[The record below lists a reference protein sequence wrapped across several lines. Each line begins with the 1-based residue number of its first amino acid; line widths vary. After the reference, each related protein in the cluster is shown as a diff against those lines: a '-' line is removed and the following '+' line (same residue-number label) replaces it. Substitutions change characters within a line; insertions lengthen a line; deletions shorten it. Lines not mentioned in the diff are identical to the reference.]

1 MNNIRKYSSKQM
13 NMKHLI
19 LLFSGLLIGGLAMA
33 QDAPMASTGGVKVVK
48 DNRLDLLIRKQIYI
62 NTLAIRNQPGF
73 RVQIISTN
81 KRNEANDIKAR
92 VMQLYPD
99 YRTYMD
105 YQAPYFKVRVG
116 DFKSREEAAD
126 LREKL
131 SDSFPGGVF
140 VVPAIINVSPEKEAG
155 NEESY

>member
-1 MNNIRKYSSKQM
+1 
-13 NMKHLI
+13 MKHLI

-33 QDAPMASTGGVKVVK
+33 QDAPMASTGSVKVVK
-48 DNRLDLLIRKQIYI
+48 DARLDLLIRKQIYI

-73 RVQIISTN
+73 RVQLISTN

-116 DFKSREEAAD
+116 DFKTREEATE

-131 SDSFPGGVF
+131 SSSFPGGVF
-140 VVPAIINVSPEKEAG
+140 VVPATINVSPEKEGG

>member
-1 MNNIRKYSSKQM
+1 M

-19 LLFSGLLIGGLAMA
+19 LLFSGLLIRGLAMA
-33 QDAPMASTGGVKVVK
+33 QDGPIASSGGVKVVK
-48 DNRLDLLIRKQIYI
+48 DSRLDMLIRKQIYI

-73 RVQIISTN
+73 RVQVISTN
-81 KRNEANDIKAR
+81 KRNEANDVKAR
-92 VMQLYPD
+92 TMQLYPD

-116 DFKSREEAAD
+116 DFKTREEATE
-126 LREKL
+126 LREKM
-131 SDSFPGGVF
+131 STSFPGGVF
-140 VVPAIINVSPEKEAG
+140 VVPAIINLSPEKEAG

>member
-1 MNNIRKYSSKQM
+1 
-13 NMKHLI
+13 MKHLI

-33 QDAPMASTGGVKVVK
+33 QETPIASAGGVKVVK
-48 DNRLDLLIRKQIYI
+48 DPRLDLLVRKQIYI

-73 RVQIISTN
+73 RVQVISTN

-92 VMQLYPD
+92 VMHLFPD
-99 YRTYMD
+99 YRTYLD

-126 LREKL
+126 LRDKL
-131 SDSFPGGVF
+131 SDNFPGGIF
-140 VVPAIINVSPEKEAG
+140 VVPAIINVTPEKEG